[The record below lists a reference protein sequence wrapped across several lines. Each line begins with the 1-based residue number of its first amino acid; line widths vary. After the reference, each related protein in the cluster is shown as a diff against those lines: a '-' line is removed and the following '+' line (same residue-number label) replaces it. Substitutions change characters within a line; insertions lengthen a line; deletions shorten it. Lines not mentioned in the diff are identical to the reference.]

1 MLITSIPSPFFNGR
15 EGPVTPKAPTNPPSP
30 HTEQLSPVSDADQV
44 LDEVQARLEQDVD
57 YQIIKHT
64 FRAGESASKTVN
76 TPSANGAAAES
87 ERRPETVNVSVALNQ
102 EVQWERTAL
111 LSIDRVS
118 AAASGDFTLSV
129 QTLSEE
135 RIHLSF
141 GQQADVQRA
150 DPLVLDLDGQGISTT
165 GIDQGFSFDLTGD
178 GVREQVSFVAGDNG
192 FLALDRNN
200 NGTIDDGREL
210 FGDQHGAAN
219 GFEELARFDDNQ
231 DGVINAEDSVFERL
245 RLFRMDANGQQQL
258 NTLEQA
264 GITAIHLDYI
274 NVEKALNNY
283 DAIAQIGQFERNDG
297 RVGQAADVL
306 LSYRSLA

>member
-219 GFEELARFDDNQ
+219 GFEELARFDDHQ

>member
-1 MLITSIPSPFFNGR
+1 MLITSTPSPFFNGR
-15 EGPVTPKAPTNPPSP
+15 EGPATPKAPTNPPSP

-64 FRAGESASKTVN
+64 FRSGESASKIVN
-76 TPSANGAAAES
+76 TPSDNRVTAQS

-102 EVQWERTAL
+102 DVKWERTAL
-111 LSIDRVS
+111 LSIDRGS

-150 DPLVLDLDGQGISTT
+150 DPLVLDLGRQGISTT

-178 GVREQVSFVAGDNG
+178 GVREQVSFVAGDNW

-210 FGDQHGAAN
+210 FGDQQGAAN

-231 DGVINAEDSVFERL
+231 DGMINAEDSVFERL

-264 GITAIHLDYI
+264 RITAIHLDYI

-283 DAIAQIGQFERNDG
+283 DVIAQIGQFERNDG
-297 RVGQAADVL
+297 RVGKAADVL
-306 LSYRSLA
+306 LGYRSLA